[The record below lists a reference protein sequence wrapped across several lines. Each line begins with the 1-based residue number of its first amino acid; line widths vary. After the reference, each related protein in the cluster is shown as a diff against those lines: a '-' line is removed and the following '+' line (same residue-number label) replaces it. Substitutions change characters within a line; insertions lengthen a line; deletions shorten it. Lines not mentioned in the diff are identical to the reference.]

1 MTTAT
6 STPALPAWLQGND
19 TSLPM
24 LPAAALKIIEL
35 ASQDDV
41 TILGLVEA
49 VSRDPV
55 LATRVLGAANSGVF
69 SAYTSASTLT
79 EAAMRLG
86 SKGIRSVVI
95 TVSFASRMHDP
106 KVYGTQGARLHEH
119 AVGVAALALMLAG
132 KSDADAEACFIAGL
146 LHDIGKL
153 VILKRA
159 HDARRKSG
167 RPIPEA
173 EIAAAIDEHHTS
185 VGVATLERWRLPAE
199 LIETVGCHH
208 DYLPAEAQPME
219 AAVVYAANQLAHRY
233 GFGCEAD
240 GRDLL
245 ADPVAGYLGI
255 DAARM
260 ERIDADAKAQFE
272 KTRAALS

>member
-6 STPALPAWLQGND
+6 STTVLPAWLQATD
-19 TSLPM
+19 TALPM

-41 TILGLVEA
+41 TILALVEA

-55 LATRVLGAANSGVF
+55 LATRVLSAANSGVF

-119 AVGVAALALMLAG
+119 AVGVASLALSLAAE
-132 KSDADAEACFIAGL
+132 SNADPEACFIAGL

-159 HDARRKSG
+159 HDARRKAG
-167 RPIPEA
+167 RAIPDA
-173 EIAAAIDEHHTS
+173 EVAAAVADHHTS
-185 VGVATLERWRLPAE
+185 IGVATLERWRLPSG
-199 LIETVGCHH
+199 LIETVACHH
-208 DYLPAEAQPME
+208 DYLPAEEQPVE

-233 GFGCEAD
+233 GFGCDAD

-245 ADPVAGYLGI
+245 ADPVAGYLAI
-255 DAARM
+255 DSARM
-260 ERIDADAKAQFE
+260 ARIDAEAKPRFE
-272 KTRAALS
+272 KTRAALG